1 MATRQAPKV
10 YITRKV
16 QFNAAH
22 RLYNSNWS
30 EAENRRVFGKCMSP
44 NFHGHNFEME
54 VTLAGAPDPQTG
66 FVFDLAQLKEII
78 NEQIVEAI
86 DHKNLNL
93 DVPFLQDVMPS
104 TENLAVKVWERLAPH
119 VKPAEIYSIHIQE
132 TPNNSVIYYGETI
145 EEPTN
150 GASTAAEALP
160 AEAANGHDAG
170 FSA

>member
-1 MATRQAPKV
+1 
-10 YITRKV
+10 
-16 QFNAAH
+16 
-22 RLYNSNWS
+22 
-30 EAENRRVFGKCMSP
+30 
-44 NFHGHNFEME
+44 
-54 VTLAGAPDPQTG
+54 
-66 FVFDLAQLKEII
+66 
-78 NEQIVEAI
+78 
-86 DHKNLNL
+86 
-93 DVPFLQDVMPS
+93 
-104 TENLAVKVWERLAPH
+104 LAPH